1 MRLHLGLSL
10 IISKLK
16 TCVEKTDE
24 EDDTLDG
31 KFTVRVVFPSTTAAA
46 APDPKSVVGLCA
58 RSREPEWVEGG
69 GGKVLGGQG
78 GARLPPGS
86 QALHLLSPLL
96 PFHLFFPLFSAFQH
110 SNPLKAHLVIMMIWR
125 AKQ

>member
-1 MRLHLGLSL
+1 M
-10 IISKLK
+10 
-16 TCVEKTDE
+16 
-24 EDDTLDG
+24 DG

-78 GARLPPGS
+78 GAGARHPPGS

-96 PFHLFFPLFSAFQH
+96 PFHLFFPFFSAFQH
-110 SNPLKAHLVIMMIWR
+110 SNPLKAHLVMMIYGELNNR
-125 AKQ
+125 INKNYLVGL

>member
-1 MRLHLGLSL
+1 M

-16 TCVEKTDE
+16 TSVEKADE

-69 GGKVLGGQG
+69 GGRWGG
-78 GARLPPGS
+78 R
-86 QALHLLSPLL
+86 
-96 PFHLFFPLFSAFQH
+96 
-110 SNPLKAHLVIMMIWR
+110 
-125 AKQ
+125 